1 MGKEALKSVFDLI
14 KQSPNRN
21 YRLLAK
27 IETGVRGWVGSWKR
41 KKARSISQRTKM
53 AKVYLEKK
61 EREIKE
67 ISWVKEKK
75 IYENARIMLSEARPM
90 QW

>member
-27 IETGVRGWVGSWKR
+27 IETGVRGWV
-41 KKARSISQRTKM
+41 
-53 AKVYLEKK
+53 VKK
-61 EREIKE
+61 EWELDILAIKLNG
-67 ISWVKEKK
+67 KK
-75 IYENARIMLSEARPM
+75 
-90 QW
+90 